1 MAKSKKEL
9 DRDSMFQKI
18 MPSLAEN
25 PYAVGNQGPAA
36 PNAAASGGGSIP
48 PIEELPGD
56 DSLSALRDKL
66 FARSGDSC
74 APDSVA
80 TINLME
86 SLVLQNI
93 DAVIQKFSCC
103 SCDRCRRDIAAYALN
118 QLPPKYI
125 VAEVSKADD
134 ISRDIPT
141 RAVMSALVKAVI
153 QIRSH
158 PRH

>member
-36 PNAAASGGGSIP
+36 PTAAASGGSIP

>member
-1 MAKSKKEL
+1 
-9 DRDSMFQKI
+9 MFQKI

-36 PNAAASGGGSIP
+36 PNAAASGGSIP